1 MTEITDASLDRYF
14 REGTSIE
21 GVKALLRAGAV
32 YVNGAAVPGSER
44 GAEDFVINDFP
55 SLWKTGEGT
64 WAYSVHKLYSADD
77 LSFEAAS
84 LGFIQ
89 GISKMRGLD
98 IRLYSAD
105 GVYADRMEVLIK
117 ESTLV
122 NSMEKTGD
130 TVRIGRYDFALATN
144 EIRPDVNDISFPAA
158 NVDPNLRVGD
168 IALYW
173 CENGVWHIQQA
184 VAAAGTLTQGSGEEK
199 FILNDT
205 AYADALITRYN
216 LQAANRTSQF
226 LTAHT
231 ALSLQD
237 YPVTMW
243 STETGYPIGFTRGG
257 GARETLAAALANAEA
272 IAKALAVSA
281 DGSNTAASERWMTAE
296 DLAAFDAQLAAAKA
310 ALADSSAS
318 ALDLDRAVYE
328 LTVALDCA
336 AQGTKA

>member
-64 WAYSVHKLYSADD
+64 WAYSVHKLYSAED
-77 LSFEAAS
+77 LSFEEAS

-98 IRLYSAD
+98 VRLYSAD

-144 EIRPDVNDISFPAA
+144 EIRPDVNNISFPAA
-158 NVDPNLRVGD
+158 NVDPELRAGD
-168 IALYW
+168 LALYW
-173 CENGVWHIQQA
+173 EAADGWHLQRADGVAGILYGGKDHSHYIFNGIRY
-184 VAAAGTLTQGSGEEK
+184 GDS
-199 FILNDT
+199 N
-205 AYADALITRYN
+205 ITKYS
-216 LQAANRTSQF
+216 LAKANRPGQF
-226 LTAHT
+226 LEARRTLGLFDVEVTAWFT
-231 ALSLQD
+231 G
-237 YPVTMW
+237 
-243 STETGYPIGFTRGG
+243 TGYPFGFTGGEHAREALELGVKNAETARGG
-257 GARETLAAALANAEA
+257 
-272 IAKALAVSA
+272 IKASA
-281 DGSNTAASERWMTAE
+281 DGSDTTASERWMTAE
-296 DLAAFDAQLAAAKA
+296 DLAAFDAQLAAEKA

-328 LTVALDCA
+328 LAVALDRA
-336 AQGTKA
+336 AQGTKT

>member
-44 GAEDFVINDFP
+44 GAADFVINDFP
-55 SLWKTGEGT
+55 SLWKTGEST
-64 WAYSVHKLYSADD
+64 WAYSVHK
-77 LSFEAAS
+77 
-84 LGFIQ
+84 
-89 GISKMRGLD
+89 
-98 IRLYSAD
+98 LYSAD

-184 VAAAGTLTQGSGEEK
+184 VAATGRLTQGSGEEK
-199 FILNDT
+199 FIPHRAFPSGLSRDHVEHGDGLSHRLHPRRRC
-205 AYADALITRYN
+205 ARDAR
-216 LQAANRTSQF
+216 
-226 LTAHT
+226 
-231 ALSLQD
+231 
-237 YPVTMW
+237 
-243 STETGYPIGFTRGG
+243 G
-257 GARETLAAALANAEA
+257 GARKRGGDRKGACRQRRWQRH
-272 IAKALAVSA
+272 
-281 DGSNTAASERWMTAE
+281 GSVG
-296 DLAAFDAQLAAAKA
+296 
-310 ALADSSAS
+310 
-318 ALDLDRAVYE
+318 ALDDRGGPRRGKGGACGF
-328 LTVALDCA
+328 LRLRAGPRPRRL
-336 AQGTKA
+336 

>member
-44 GAEDFVINDFP
+44 GAADFVINDFP
-55 SLWKTGEGT
+55 SLWKTGEST
-64 WAYSVHKLYSADD
+64 WAYSVHKLYSAED
-77 LSFEAAS
+77 LSFEEAS

-98 IRLYSAD
+98 VRLYSAD

-144 EIRPDVNDISFPAA
+144 EIRPDVNNISFPAA

-199 FILNDT
+199 FIPHRAFPSGLSRDHVEHGDGLSHRLHPRRRC
-205 AYADALITRYN
+205 ARDAR
-216 LQAANRTSQF
+216 
-226 LTAHT
+226 
-231 ALSLQD
+231 
-237 YPVTMW
+237 
-243 STETGYPIGFTRGG
+243 G
-257 GARETLAAALANAEA
+257 GARKRGGDRNGACRQR
-272 IAKALAVSA
+272 
-281 DGSNTAASERWMTAE
+281 RW
-296 DLAAFDAQLAAAKA
+296 QRH
-310 ALADSSAS
+310 DSVG
-318 ALDLDRAVYE
+318 ALDDRGGPRRGKGGACGF
-328 LTVALDCA
+328 LRLRAGPRPRRL
-336 AQGTKA
+336 

>member
-32 YVNGAAVPGSER
+32 SGSER

-64 WAYSVHKLYSADD
+64 WAYSVHK
-77 LSFEAAS
+77 
-84 LGFIQ
+84 
-89 GISKMRGLD
+89 
-98 IRLYSAD
+98 LYSAD

-144 EIRPDVNDISFPAA
+144 EIRPDVNNIRFPAA
-158 NVDPNLRVGD
+158 NVDPNLHVGD

-184 VAAAGTLTQGSGEEK
+184 VAATGRLTQGSGEEK
-199 FILNDT
+199 FVLNGT

-231 ALSLQD
+231 VLSLQD

-243 STETGYPIGFTRGG
+243 STETGYPIGFTRGDD
-257 GARETLAAALANAEA
+257 ACEALAAALANAEA

-281 DGSNTAASERWMTAE
+281 DGSGTAASERWMTAE
-296 DLAAFDAQLAAAKA
+296 DLAAFDAQLAAEKA

-328 LTVALDCA
+328 LAVALDCA

>member
-77 LSFEAAS
+77 LSFEEAS

-130 TVRIGRYDFALATN
+130 TVRIGRYEFALATN
-144 EIRPDVNDISFPAA
+144 EIRPDVNNISFPAA

-199 FILNDT
+199 FIPHR
-205 AYADALITRYN
+205 AFP
-216 LQAANRTSQF
+216 SG
-226 LTAHT
+226 
-231 ALSLQD
+231 LSRDHVEHGDGLSHRLH
-237 YPVTMW
+237 PRRRCA
-243 STETGYPIGFTRGG
+243 RGARG
-257 GARETLAAALANAEA
+257 GARKRGGDRKGACRQHRWQRH
-272 IAKALAVSA
+272 
-281 DGSNTAASERWMTAE
+281 GSVG
-296 DLAAFDAQLAAAKA
+296 
-310 ALADSSAS
+310 
-318 ALDLDRAVYE
+318 ALDDRGGPRRGKGGACGF
-328 LTVALDCA
+328 LRLRAGPRPRRL
-336 AQGTKA
+336 

>member
-89 GISKMRGLD
+89 GIGKMRGLD

-130 TVRIGRYDFALATN
+130 TVRIGRNDFALATN
-144 EIRPDVNDISFPAA
+144 EIRPDVNNISFPAA
-158 NVDPNLRVGD
+158 NVVPNLRVGD

-199 FILNDT
+199 F
-205 AYADALITRYN
+205 
-216 LQAANRTSQF
+216 F
-226 LTAHT
+226 HT
-231 ALSLQD
+231 VLSLQD

-257 GARETLAAALANAEA
+257 RRGGAAERRSG
-272 IAKALAVSA
+272 LCQRLRRSRGGEGGRSVQ
-281 DGSNTAASERWMTAE
+281 GQR
-296 DLAAFDAQLAAAKA
+296 LRQL
-310 ALADSSAS
+310 L
-318 ALDLDRAVYE
+318 
-328 LTVALDCA
+328 
-336 AQGTKA
+336 